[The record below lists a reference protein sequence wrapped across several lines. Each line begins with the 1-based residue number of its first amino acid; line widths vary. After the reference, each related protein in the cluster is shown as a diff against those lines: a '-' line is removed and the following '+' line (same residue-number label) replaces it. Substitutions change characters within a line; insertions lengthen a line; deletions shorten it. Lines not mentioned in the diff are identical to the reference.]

1 MLHDCLL
8 KNLYG
13 FFLMFFKEIYWDWN
27 STGMLRLNDIVC
39 LFVCLIVLVIIHV
52 FSLNEFLLDIT

>member
-27 STGMLRLNDIVC
+27 STGYVKIEWYC